1 MNALS
6 AKGITV
12 SGLVLDD
19 TWQNVDP
26 ERPSRFHAGL
36 VDFEASKDAFK
47 SGLRHAVA
55 EIKGRHKSVRSVI
68 VEHPI
73 FGSWGGI
80 SRGNDSEGSVQ
91 KTYETIDVQRSE
103 AIQSDQKTLLTLSL
117 VAPENAQ
124 RFFDDYYE

>member
-1 MNALS
+1 M
-6 AKGITV
+6 
-12 SGLVLDD
+12 
-19 TWQNVDP
+19 
-26 ERPSRFHAGL
+26 
-36 VDFEASKDAFK
+36 
-47 SGLRHAVA
+47 
-55 EIKGRHKSVRSVI
+55 
-68 VEHPI
+68 EHPI

-80 SRGNDSEGSVQ
+80 SSSNDSEGSVQ